1 MAIMIRSS
9 VLILCVLMMLRIAAQ
24 SDENFDT
31 LEPIVRY
38 SPEIN
43 TTDKDL
49 FGYTLVLHQL
59 DITGGVNNTR

>member
-1 MAIMIRSS
+1 
-9 VLILCVLMMLRIAAQ
+9 MMLRIAQ
-24 SDENFDT
+24 SEGPGVDNFDT

-38 SPEIN
+38 SPEIDA
-43 TTDKDL
+43 TDKDL